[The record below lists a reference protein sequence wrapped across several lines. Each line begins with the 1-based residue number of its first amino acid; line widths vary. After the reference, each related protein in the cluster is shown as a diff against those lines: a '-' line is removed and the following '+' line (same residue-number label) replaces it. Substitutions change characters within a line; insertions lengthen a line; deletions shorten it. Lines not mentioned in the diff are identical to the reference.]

1 MINDFDQGF
10 LSALASFGI
19 GKKQE
24 AVNLPDMSK
33 LVFINCAYHTGD
45 IGEGTCYLS
54 QTTYRTVFSSKFSYI
69 PKKGGI
75 VLMGSYQLVDWEYFG
90 DIVPRAMMRITAD
103 SKVIFEGEVAEFFPE
118 TTVKKVRGFAYE
130 KDFAIE
136 AKRLNLTDNMAL
148 ELYQTMII
156 GYK

>member
-1 MINDFDQGF
+1 
-10 LSALASFGI
+10 
-19 GKKQE
+19 
-24 AVNLPDMSK
+24 
-33 LVFINCAYHTGD
+33 
-45 IGEGTCYLS
+45 
-54 QTTYRTVFSSKFSYI
+54 
-69 PKKGGI
+69 
-75 VLMGSYQLVDWEYFG
+75 
-90 DIVPRAMMRITAD
+90 MRITAD

-130 KDFAIE
+130 KSFVIE

>member
-1 MINDFDQGF
+1 VINDFDQGF

-45 IGEGTCYLS
+45 IGEGSCYLS
-54 QTTYRTVFSSKFSYI
+54 QTAYRTVFSSKFSYI

-75 VLMGSYQLVDWEYFG
+75 VLMGSYQLLTGSVL
-90 DIVPRAMMRITAD
+90 
-103 SKVIFEGEVAEFFPE
+103 VI
-118 TTVKKVRGFAYE
+118 
-130 KDFAIE
+130 
-136 AKRLNLTDNMAL
+136 
-148 ELYQTMII
+148 
-156 GYK
+156 